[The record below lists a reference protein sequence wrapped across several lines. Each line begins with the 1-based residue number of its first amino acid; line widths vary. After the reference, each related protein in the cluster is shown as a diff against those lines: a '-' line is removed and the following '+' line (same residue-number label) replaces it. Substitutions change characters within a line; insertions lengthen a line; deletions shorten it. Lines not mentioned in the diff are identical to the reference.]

1 MHKRGHSRCVC
12 VEGQKLLEQKERIYA
27 DMSAYQK
34 IFAKVQLILNYN
46 LNFNSDI
53 ISKLCRSRI
62 LEYYRFG
69 LFVGKAVVFL
79 QNMSCTVYIF
89 VKLRHNVFFL

>member
-12 VEGQKLLEQKERIYA
+12 VEGQKLLEQKERIYT

-46 LNFNSDI
+46 LNFNSDL
-53 ISKLCRSRI
+53 ISELCRSRI
-62 LEYYRFG
+62 LEYYKFS
-69 LFVGKAVVFL
+69 LFVGKAIGFL
-79 QNMSCTVYIF
+79 HNIACTVYFCKITS
-89 VKLRHNVFFL
+89 